1 MSPQDTIAAL
11 LIMLSPLAGLSAAVP
26 QPGEIKTF
34 KDWAVG
40 CDNGGTC
47 KAVSLIPD
55 QSNAYDNWQGP
66 ITVVR
71 TASSKDVLKI
81 HVLIEAVDI
90 DRYKMIVDGQ
100 LVDTGPVVQGDYPIE
115 IVGEDAKKVAQAI
128 ARGNRLQVLGPRD
141 ENLTQISLAGSSAA
155 LRYVDAKQKR
165 GGTNSA
171 LVAKGRKPF
180 VPAESALPLI
190 PVDQWGNA
198 DRVPDTAEIVELVEN
213 SSCKDERF
221 GVVEDQAYAMGERGG
236 NYRALVLIS
245 CGSGAYNFSSA
256 AYVGEY
262 RSDGI
267 AEDRK
272 WSFQP
277 AKFDIPPAWG
287 GDGRAPLLVNASWEG
302 KDQVLSSFAKG
313 RGLGDCGNSESYVWD
328 GSMFRLIEATS
339 MTECRGGYEWITTW
353 RAQYAKSEET
363 ASSQ

>member
-1 MSPQDTIAAL
+1 MSPHGIFTI
-11 LIMLSPLAGLSAAVP
+11 LIFMLTPLAGVSAAVP

-40 CDNGGTC
+40 CDNGGIC

-55 QSNAYDNWQGP
+55 QSDSFDDWQGP

-71 TASSKDVLKI
+71 TAETNETLKI
-81 HVLIEAVDI
+81 RVLVEALDI
-90 DRYKMIVDGQ
+90 DRYRMKVDGQ
-100 LVDTGPVVQGDYPIE
+100 LVDTGPVVKGDYPIE
-115 IVGEDAKKVAQAI
+115 IVGQDAEKVVQAI
-128 ARGNRLQVLGPRD
+128 ARGNNLQVVGPND

-155 LRYVDAKQKR
+155 LRFIDAKQKR
-165 GGTNSA
+165 AGTKTA
-171 LVAKGRKPF
+171 LIAKGRLQF
-180 VPAESALPLI
+180 SASTTSIPLI
-190 PVDQWGNA
+190 PVDQWDDA

-221 GVVEDQAYAMGERGG
+221 GVVEDQAYAMGARAG

-245 CGSGAYNFSSA
+245 CGSGAYNFSSTA
-256 AYVGEY
+256 FIGEY
-262 RSDGI
+262 QDGDKDE
-267 AEDRK
+267 ARK
-272 WSFQP
+272 WSFEP

-287 GDGRAPLLVNASWEG
+287 GDGRTPLLVNASWEG
-302 KDQVLSSFAKG
+302 QDQILSSFAKG

-328 GSMFRLIEATS
+328 GSMFRMIEATS

-363 ASSQ
+363 ASSK